1 MDYIERILNAKTIP
15 GLNRTVSNFWMAFC
29 EREGDGVLLSLLK
42 ALENKTDSRIHRWLY
57 SYLPPCND
65 GEEFMDALIKFE
77 TDCEAFHNVKKEKT
91 IQISEKEFMDIV
103 EECNEVCRIKQ
114 LLSEV
119 YDLNI
124 IEADKS
130 VDSQENCYLIVDKT
144 LNIFL
149 PRVPIDTNIKK
160 YIGEILGLLLYE
172 LEVQKSGSFRV
183 CKNLRYNS
191 KKIKKSNLTTQ
202 ELYKI
207 CFYEMFIADDNKAE
221 YFIPEKDED
230 EVANHLG
237 VIISNLI
244 YNGRKQDNYNGIQ

>member
-15 GLNRTVSNFWMAFC
+15 GLNRTVSNFWLEFC
-29 EREGDGVLLSLLK
+29 EREGDGILLSLLK
-42 ALENKTDSRIHRWLY
+42 ALENKTDSSLHRWLY

-65 GEEFMDALIKFE
+65 GEEFMDTLIMFE
-77 TDCEAFHNVKKEKT
+77 TDCEAFHNVKKEET
-91 IQISEKEFMDIV
+91 IQISKKEFINIV
-103 EECNEVCRIKQ
+103 EDCNEFCEIKP

-124 IEADKS
+124 IETDKG
-130 VDSQENCYLIVDKT
+130 VNSQENCYLIIDKT

-149 PRVPIDTNIKK
+149 PRVPVDTNIKK

-172 LEVQKSGSFRV
+172 LEVQKSGCFRV
-183 CKNLRYNS
+183 CKNLGYNS
-191 KKIKKSNLTTQ
+191 KKIRKSNLTTQ

-221 YFIPEKDED
+221 YFIPEKDAG
-230 EVANHLG
+230 EVANHLR
-237 VIISNLI
+237 VIVSNLI
-244 YNGRKQDNYNGIQ
+244 YCSKKSKSQ